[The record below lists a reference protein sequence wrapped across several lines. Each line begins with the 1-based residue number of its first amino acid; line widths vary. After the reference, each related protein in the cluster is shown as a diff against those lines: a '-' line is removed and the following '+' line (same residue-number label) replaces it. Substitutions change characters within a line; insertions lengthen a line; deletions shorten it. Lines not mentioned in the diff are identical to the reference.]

1 MKEKE
6 TKVSNAT
13 LKEVT
18 CSFFSGSKRTNTGG
32 HHDLN
37 HENSTVYNGRG
48 TAGKVHPARNNLHKN
63 AFLQAI
69 KKKEIAKNEWL
80 VKELALSSDIGEAV
94 TRSKA
99 SKKNKKVR
107 IPVKVHHE
115 GKTLGNKRASKSG
128 SPTKNTKSQKR
139 TSISFPSNL
148 RGPSLPEDGAPLSR
162 TLLTAIS
169 LLLDEKNHFQK
180 DINALTLAKVLSDD
194 ASKDE
199 TNDTS
204 DPHNEPTSLGAIS
217 NVLGLLNATV
227 SKESPR
233 GERKSTIHTELINPT
248 ELGISILKLLF
259 GHKAPLVVKPTYK
272 PSFRYTSTAK
282 TESPVAKTVLTHA
295 RLAAQ
300 MNEFANGK
308 ETVRKKYHRNSFTFA
323 LAKAV
328 SDLIRSMAKREL
340 KKYLQKIHNQHKLF
354 NEMHYRRIPTKF
366 WPWKK
371 TVDVQG
377 DRKSWV
383 LLKIPKSG
391 DEETLSQEMS
401 DELQDEKPS
410 NEGKS
415 LKGIVDTIGKLNKA
429 DLLSSETPGKD
440 TGDNSLSGENSEI
453 KVKPTSRVGYTVRI
467 LPSLKGSNEKQT
479 SILRVKAKP
488 AKNLNPQTTAAFAE
502 AVKKLLQAVQSSIKS
517 LQGKQFIGHPSEVP
531 SIVSDQPSGISQQR
545 VASIA
550 TDEPAKIPERTN
562 TGSVRGLSSN
572 PTSLNNLQYQKRPV
586 LEDLQVKRQP
596 SIGELSELTRATGQ
610 NDFPFKGNALF
621 DPLRDLELAASE
633 SISKPVSPTK
643 RIGPTDNVVFESD
656 TELGTARDK
665 QESSMVKHIKEGKFC
680 SA

>member
-37 HENSTVYNGRG
+37 HEKSTIYIGRG

-63 AFLQAI
+63 VFLQAI

-94 TRSKA
+94 KRSKVR
-99 SKKNKKVR
+99 KKNKKLR
-107 IPVKVHHE
+107 IPVKVRHK
-115 GKTLGNKRASKSG
+115 GKGNKRASKSG
-128 SPTKNTKSQKR
+128 SPIKNTKSQKR

-148 RGPSLPEDGAPLSR
+148 RGSSLPEDGAPLSR

-194 ASKDE
+194 AGKDE
-199 TNDTS
+199 TNDSS
-204 DPHNEPTSLGAIS
+204 DPHNEPSSLGAIS
-217 NVLGLLNATV
+217 NVLRLLNATV

-233 GERKSTIHTELINPT
+233 GERKSIIHTELINPT

-340 KKYLQKIHNQHKLF
+340 KKYMQKIHNQHKLF

-383 LLKIPKSG
+383 LLKIPKSR
-391 DEETLSQEMS
+391 DEETLPQDMS
-401 DELQDEKPS
+401 DELQDENPS

-467 LPSLKGSNEKQT
+467 LPSLKGSSEKQT

-531 SIVSDQPSGISQQR
+531 SVVSDQPSGISQQR

-550 TDEPAKIPERTN
+550 SNEPAKIPERTN
-562 TGSVRGLSSN
+562 TGSVRGLNSN
-572 PTSLNNLQYQKRPV
+572 PTSLNNLH
-586 LEDLQVKRQP
+586 LRQMI
-596 SIGELSELTRATGQ
+596 SLLLSL
-610 NDFPFKGNALF
+610 
-621 DPLRDLELAASE
+621 
-633 SISKPVSPTK
+633 
-643 RIGPTDNVVFESD
+643 
-656 TELGTARDK
+656 
-665 QESSMVKHIKEGKFC
+665 C
-680 SA
+680 

>member
-1 MKEKE
+1 M
-6 TKVSNAT
+6 
-13 LKEVT
+13 
-18 CSFFSGSKRTNTGG
+18 
-32 HHDLN
+32 
-37 HENSTVYNGRG
+37 
-48 TAGKVHPARNNLHKN
+48 HPAKNHLHKN
-63 AFLQAI
+63 ALLQVI
-69 KKKEIAKNEWL
+69 KKKEIANNEWL

-94 TRSKA
+94 KRSKVRT
-99 SKKNKKVR
+99 KNKILR
-107 IPVKVHHE
+107 TPVKVHHE
-115 GKTLGNKRASKSG
+115 GKTLGNKKASKSG
-128 SPTKNTKSQKR
+128 FPIKNTKSQKR

-148 RGPSLPEDGAPLSR
+148 RGPSLLEDGAPLSP

-169 LLLDEKNHFQK
+169 LLLDEKNHFEK
-180 DINALTLAKVLSDD
+180 DINALTLAKVLSDN
-194 ASKDE
+194 AGKDE
-199 TNDTS
+199 TNNSS
-204 DPHNEPTSLGAIS
+204 DPHDESTSFGAMS
-217 NVLGLLNATV
+217 NVLRLLNATV
-227 SKESPR
+227 SKETPG

-248 ELGISILKLLF
+248 ELGVSILKLLF
-259 GHKAPLVVKPTYK
+259 GQKAPLVVKSTYK
-272 PSFRYTSTAK
+272 PSFRYTSTTK

-308 ETVRKKYHRNSFTFA
+308 ATVTKKYHRNSFTFA

-340 KKYLQKIHNQHKLF
+340 KRYLQKIHNQHKLF
-354 NEMHYRRIPTKF
+354 NEMHYPRIPTNF

-371 TVDVQG
+371 MVDVQG
-377 DRKSWV
+377 NRKSWV

-391 DEETLSQEMS
+391 DEETLPPEMS
-401 DELQDEKPS
+401 DELQEEKPS

-415 LKGIVDTIGKLNKA
+415 PKGIVDTIGKLNKA
-429 DLLSSETPGKD
+429 DPLSSETPAKD

-467 LPSLKGSNEKQT
+467 LPSLKGSDKKQA

-488 AKNLNPQTTAAFAE
+488 AKNIDPQTTAAFAE
-502 AVKKLLQAVQSSIKS
+502 AVKKLLQAVQSSMKS

-531 SIVSDQPSGISQQR
+531 SMVSDQPSRISQQR
-545 VASIA
+545 IASIA
-550 TDEPAKIPERTN
+550 SDEPKKIPEETN
-562 TGSVRGLSSN
+562 TGSVRGLYSN
-572 PTSLNNLQYQKRPV
+572 PPSLNSFQYQKRPV

-596 SIGELSELTRATGQ
+596 SIGELSEFTRAAGQ
-610 NDFPFKGNALF
+610 NDFPFKGNALI